1 MFFTF
6 LVMLSIEIS
15 LFIDKPS
22 AGIFAA
28 IVLVIGLIL
37 RELASEHAERKRQAE
52 TAAAAASHP
61 SNGVAPPLLGMNTGA
76 ASGEPMLCSVRGIGP
91 TLDFAI
97 DDAKKTDS
105 PLYLLFVREQPALT
119 PEDRKRKWMDD
130 PEAREIFTYAAERA
144 DGHTILPC
152 YAVSDSVA
160 DTIVD
165 VAATVGT
172 SRVILGA
179 PKRNSLVNFLR
190 GNLIRQVA
198 RILPDEIHLLVYA

>member
-1 MFFTF
+1 
-6 LVMLSIEIS
+6 
-15 LFIDKPS
+15 
-22 AGIFAA
+22 
-28 IVLVIGLIL
+28 
-37 RELASEHAERKRQAE
+37 
-52 TAAAAASHP
+52 
-61 SNGVAPPLLGMNTGA
+61 
-76 ASGEPMLCSVRGIGP
+76 MLCSVRGVGP

-105 PLYLLFVREQPALT
+105 PLYLLFIREQPALT

-130 PEAREIFTYAAERA
+130 PEAREIFAYAAERA

-165 VAATVGT
+165 IAATVGT

-179 PKRNSLVNFLR
+179 PRRNSLVNFLR

-198 RILPDEIHLLVYA
+198 KILPDEIHLLVYA